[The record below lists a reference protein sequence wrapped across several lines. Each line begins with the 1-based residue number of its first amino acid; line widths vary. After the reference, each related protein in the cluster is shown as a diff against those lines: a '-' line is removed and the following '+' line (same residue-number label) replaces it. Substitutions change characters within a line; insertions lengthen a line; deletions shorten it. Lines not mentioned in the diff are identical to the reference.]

1 MTSFIICKLDID
13 GLASLYSLSNVYL
26 MPSYYDYIISFFI
39 TEPYMRDIIY
49 ELYRA
54 IAILTYLLF
63 FRYFVLFDVYFR
75 KIYRY
80 NIYILKD
87 YHLIK

>member
-1 MTSFIICKLDID
+1 M
-13 GLASLYSLSNVYL
+13 
-26 MPSYYDYIISFFI
+26 IISLVSSLQNHN
-39 TEPYMRDIIY
+39 MRDIIY

-80 NIYILKD
+80 NIYIYIYILED